1 MPVKFQ
7 LSLEKGATYTDSV
20 INGAFYSTKKFLAT
34 NWKSFLEFLTLRGI
48 LNFLENFLLE
58 IFEVADLTFLLKFP

>member
-20 INGAFYSTKKFLAT
+20 INGAFYSTKKLLAT
-34 NWKSFLEFLTLRGI
+34 N
-48 LNFLENFLLE
+48 
-58 IFEVADLTFLLKFP
+58 